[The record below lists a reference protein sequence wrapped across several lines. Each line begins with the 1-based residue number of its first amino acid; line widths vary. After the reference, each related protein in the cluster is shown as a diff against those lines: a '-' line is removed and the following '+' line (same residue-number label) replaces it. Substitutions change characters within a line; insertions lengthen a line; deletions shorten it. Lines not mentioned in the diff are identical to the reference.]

1 MQVPTAAAR
10 RRGEEPGHRHFF
22 LRASIHPRI
31 VLSPA
36 HQPAAAS
43 ARSLLPTPAAAAELH
58 GRPRGSCR
66 AAWGSARRLR
76 GARPAAR
83 RSRSR
88 GATGVDLGT
97 ASWNAGGP
105 DRGVQGSAPGDM
117 WPLGHEPRQIGAVDF
132 VFSESAP
139 LGFLIRHKH
148 HHQPDKIPSM
158 MSAKKIPSI
167 KCWAN
172 YVCVYKYN
180 LRCSKRSLFLFF

>member
-1 MQVPTAAAR
+1 MAHCIIPSQLVPSLFNYCTKYPFSPLSAKKILLFASGSEAHASHLWILSNPALILMQVPTTAAR
-10 RRGEEPGHRHFF
+10 RRRGARAPPF
-22 LRASIHPRI
+22 LSVCIHPPHF
-31 VLSPA
+31 VLSTA
-36 HQPAAAS
+36 HQPAASS

-66 AAWGSARRLR
+66 AAWGSARRLL

-117 WPLGHEPRQIGAVDF
+117 WPLDTNHGGSGQQILCF
-132 VFSESAP
+132 
-139 LGFLIRHKH
+139 
-148 HHQPDKIPSM
+148 
-158 MSAKKIPSI
+158 
-167 KCWAN
+167 
-172 YVCVYKYN
+172 
-180 LRCSKRSLFLFF
+180 